1 MVIVDLINSCSND
14 KVAHAALACIGG
26 GFAERVRAA
35 AEEKG
40 VSVGKFVAMAVR
52 DFASRS
58 DEAAQEA
65 LRAKVVRDD
74 QPLLRGLREVLQ
86 VALERD
92 PFSSTARP
100 WRRRRPTPSA
110 PRERMRCNIT
120 DPFDLTSLMNGG
132 LASATSPFAHLGLHE
147 SSVGHFP
154 GQG

>member
-1 MVIVDLINSCSND
+1 MERSRAEVVMVIVDLINSCSND
-14 KVAHAALACIGG
+14 RVAHAALACIGG

-52 DFASRS
+52 EFASRS

-86 VALERD
+86 VPLERD
-92 PFSSTARP
+92 PYFLDSEA
-100 WRRRRPTPSA
+100 
-110 PRERMRCNIT
+110 M
-120 DPFDLTSLMNGG
+120 
-132 LASATSPFAHLGLHE
+132 SATPPYAFSAARENALQYH
-147 SSVGHFP
+147 
-154 GQG
+154 